1 MKKFALLL
9 CAAMLAL
16 PAFAQTVDQAALNNI
31 MTRSSIRRFQKKAVS
46 KEIETILLK
55 AAMAAPTAMNR
66 QPWAFIVVRDPATLK
81 ALAAAVPGAKRP
93 LATAPM
99 AIVTCGDMSK
109 AIPNNT
115 FWTQDL
121 SAATENILLAVN
133 ACKLGAV
140 WCGVYPIP
148 ANMKNLSAILKTPK
162 HIVPF
167 SLIAIGSPEV
177 PQKPKNK
184 WNPALVHQNVW

>member
-1 MKKFALLL
+1 MRKIALLL
-9 CAAMLAL
+9 FAVTLAA
-16 PAFAQTVDQAALNNI
+16 PVFAKEVNQAALDNI
-31 MTRSSIRRFQKKAVS
+31 MTRTSIRRFQKSAIPKD
-46 KEIETILLK
+46 IETILLK
-55 AAMAAPTAMNR
+55 AAMSAPTAMNR
-66 QPWAFIVVRDPATLK
+66 QPWAFVVVRDPATLK

-99 AIVTCGDMSK
+99 AIVVCGDMTK

-115 FWTQDL
+115 FWAQDL
-121 SAATENILLAVN
+121 SAATENILLAAN
-133 ACKLGAV
+133 ACKLGTV

-148 ANMKNLSAILKTPK
+148 ANIKNVSAVLKTPK

-167 SLIAIGSPEV
+167 SLIAIGYPEK

-184 WNPALVHQNVW
+184 WNPALIHNNVW